1 MWDSDPLPS
10 DNYIQELRVDWL
22 RNISDVCF
30 CLLLMLS
37 LLESGQHDTFPL
49 CGAGVSKIVVPVSV
63 SLELAPSLVKSGKPW
78 YDSILTFTVI
88 CLLYCQ
94 LKTWTNRNTRNKQKA
109 SSLVPVLCRCYSRQ
123 LVVWRHIRSATL
135 NAPQPP
141 LLFTLLFTIT
151 LYYQPELQ
159 QSFILIHIF

>member
-1 MWDSDPLPS
+1 MRDSDPLPS
-10 DNYIQELRVDWL
+10 HNYIQVQRVDWL

-49 CGAGVSKIVVPVSV
+49 CGAGVTNILQPVSV
-63 SLELAPSLVKSGKPW
+63 SLGLGALSRGSGEPW
-78 YDSILTFTVI
+78 YDSILTFTMI

-109 SSLVPVLCRCYSRQ
+109 SSLVPA
-123 LVVWRHIRSATL
+123 VVIADNFWCDVTSDPQHWMFL
-135 NAPQPP
+135 N
-141 LLFTLLFTIT
+141 LLFILRNTF
-151 LYYQPELQ
+151 YNQPVELQ
-159 QSFILIHIF
+159 TI